1 MGRRVLTCDE
11 DDVTSKVAC
20 GPDPERHLE
29 MTRKYADAGYDEVF
43 VHQLLKWPS
52 ATNLAIHTR
61 EPVQN
66 DAPE

>member
-29 MTRKYADAGYDEVF
+29 MIRKYADAGYDEVF
-43 VHQLLKWPS
+43 VHQIGADQDGFL
-52 ATNLAIHTR
+52 R
-61 EPVQN
+61 F
-66 DAPE
+66 